1 MAGLWTEVCLTYPT
15 LDMLAEGYDVH
26 PVADAVGGISPVAHE
41 RAFDR
46 MIAAGARPITAI
58 AFGAEL
64 MRNWARP
71 DSDNLRTVMRWYFPE
86 RHRLGL

>member
-1 MAGLWTEVCLTYPT
+1 
-15 LDMLAEGYDVH
+15 MLAEGYDVH